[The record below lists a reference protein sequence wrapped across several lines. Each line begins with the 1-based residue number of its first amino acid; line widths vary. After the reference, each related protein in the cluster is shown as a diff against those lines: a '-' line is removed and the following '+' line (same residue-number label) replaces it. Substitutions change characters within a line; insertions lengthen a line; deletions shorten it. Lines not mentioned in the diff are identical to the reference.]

1 MDENQF
7 YQTIGRLYAEL
18 LNSSQVIQNQNN
30 IVSQLQNTISTLEL
44 EISTLQRK
52 EDCCVQGQ
60 CEQEDKPPVNEAGYD
75 PVPPRITTYE
85 QQQ

>member
-18 LNSSQVIQNQNN
+18 LNSSQVIQNTNN
-30 IVSQLQNTISTLEL
+30 VVGQLQARISELEL
-44 EISTLQRK
+44 EIQSISRP
-52 EDCCVQGQ
+52 EASAPDP
-60 CEQEDKPPVNEAGYD
+60 EPNEEIPVGYD

-85 QQQ
+85 SQQ